1 MISPR
6 VTPNATRARLLLI
19 WSIAVTALAATGAAQ
34 KSTTVEPVTSMTWL
48 KDHLNDPAVVVI
60 ATDDTPP
67 FDAGHIPDARFL
79 GHDAT
84 LDHNEHRL
92 KAASELA
99 AVLARA
105 GATDDTARI
114 VLYGEP
120 LAVGW
125 LFHAFASLGQ
135 ADRVSLLDGNYTAW
149 VAAGFPSS
157 KDSTPPG
164 SGRLTA
170 KPAPD
175 IAVDRAWV
183 RNHLGDASTKLLDVR
198 SPREWNRGMIP
209 NATKFLWQDLYS
221 DVTTRRL
228 KSPREFEAAFRQAGV
243 GAEQTVVTYCAV
255 GMRASLAYFAARAAG
270 IPARVYVGSWEDWT
284 SDPGSPIA
292 KPPE

>member
-1 MISPR
+1 
-6 VTPNATRARLLLI
+6 LLLI
-19 WSIAVTALAATGAAQ
+19 WSVAVTALVATGAAQ
-34 KSTTVEPVTSMTWL
+34 KSTAVDPVTSMAWL
-48 KDHLNDPAVVVI
+48 KDHLNDAAVVVI

-67 FDAGHIPDARFL
+67 FDAGHIPTARFL

-84 LDHNEHRL
+84 LDHKEHRL
-92 KAASELA
+92 KPPSELA

-105 GATDDTARI
+105 GATDNKVRV

-125 LFHAFASLGQ
+125 LFYALASLGH

-157 KDSTPPG
+157 KDSLPPG
-164 SGRLTA
+164 DGRLTV

-198 SPREWNRGMIP
+198 SPREWDRGMIP

-221 DVTTRRL
+221 DVNTRRL
-228 KSPREFEAAFRQAGV
+228 KSPREFEAAFKQAGV
-243 GAEQTVVTYCAV
+243 GAGRRWSPLRGRDARQPGVFR
-255 GMRASLAYFAARAAG
+255 GASRRPSRARAPDRG
-270 IPARVYVGSWEDWT
+270 KTGPAIHRAPWRRVWR
-284 SDPGSPIA
+284 
-292 KPPE
+292 